1 MEFTLLG
8 AAAIAA
14 GAAYLMLWW
23 EAKHGN
29 AARCTGSIW
38 EIGVVSAVAGIFI
51 GRIVAMLLDGV
62 NPIAHPMDV
71 ILVRSGISTAG
82 ATLGAAAVFFW
93 QSRKEP
99 VAMADGISAA
109 ALAGLS
115 GWAAGCLVRGTCLGT
130 ATDLP
135 WGMSQAGGTVAR
147 HPVGIYVAI
156 LFAVAAVALA
166 AWKTYG
172 HPPTGVPAS
181 VAVIAA
187 SAIRLATEPF
197 QPSLS
202 GGPVW
207 FYGAALVVGVAG
219 GVWFA
224 WIAPRRTVSPA

>member
-8 AAAIAA
+8 AAAIA
-14 GAAYLMLWW
+14 GAAVYLMLRW
-23 EAKHGN
+23 EGAHGN
-29 AARCTGSIW
+29 TEATTGDVW

-51 GRIVAMLLDGV
+51 GRVVAMLLDGV

-99 VAMADGISAA
+99 VAMSDAISAA

-115 GWAAGCLVRGTCLGT
+115 GWAAGCLIRGTCLGT
-130 ATDLP
+130 ATGLP
-135 WGMSQAGGTVAR
+135 WGMSQAGSTVTR
-147 HPVGIYVAI
+147 HPVGLYAAI

-166 AWKTYG
+166 LWKAHG
-172 HPPTGVPAS
+172 RPRAGVPAS

-187 SAIRLATEPF
+187 AGIRLVTEPF

-202 GGPVW
+202 GGPIW
-207 FYGAALVVGVAG
+207 FYAAALVTGLAGVI
-219 GVWFA
+219 WFA
-224 WIAPRRTVSPA
+224 WISPRRSAPTT